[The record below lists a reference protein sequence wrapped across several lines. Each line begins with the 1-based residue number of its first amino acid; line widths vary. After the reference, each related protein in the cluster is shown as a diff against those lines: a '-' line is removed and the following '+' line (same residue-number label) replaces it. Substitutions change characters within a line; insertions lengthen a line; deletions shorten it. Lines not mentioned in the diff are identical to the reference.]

1 MTYSKFGAVILAFI
15 IGVSVFGFGYNVG
28 YDAGRDEGFKAGYED
43 GRSAGY
49 GDGYE
54 AGYVEGCRIG
64 REEGFSSGYREG
76 NKTSFDTG
84 YRVGFK
90 EGKEAG
96 YEEGFKAGW
105 RNGNETGYNL
115 GYESGYLK
123 GVEDG
128 AGRGFTVRDPTYK
141 EALDFILRDQTDK
154 HEYNEENYTCLN
166 FAADFKNNAFKAGY
180 RCGFVYIEFPEEHAH
195 AIVCFNTTDRGLIF
209 IEPQDDSIVEL
220 KVGRHYWSRTKIV
233 MYNDTVINYVI
244 IW

>member
-49 GDGYE
+49 E
-54 AGYVEGCRIG
+54 AGYVEGCRVG
-64 REEGFSSGYREG
+64 REEGFSSGYRKG
-76 NKTSFDTG
+76 NKTGFDAG
-84 YRVGFK
+84 YRVGF
-90 EGKEAG
+90 EAGKED
-96 YEEGFKAGW
+96 
-105 RNGNETGYNL
+105 GYNL

-180 RCGFVYIEFPEEHAH
+180 RCGFVSIEFPEEQAH